1 MSFTATIPTMLEQE
15 PDGPTEW
22 QVGNWQSTVC
32 VNLDRLGHA
41 ARTNK
46 I

>member
-41 ARTNK
+41 TRTNK
-46 I
+46 T